1 MQNNLGSDPIRPLVW
16 RIAFPSML
24 AQFVSVLY
32 SIVDRIYISN
42 IPLTGETAL
51 AGVGVCGPVVTM
63 LGAFAFLVGVG
74 GAPLMSINMG
84 AGRPEEARRI
94 LSNSFLVL
102 CVCAVVLT
110 AVVFPLQRPML
121 MFFGA
126 SEVTYPYAEE
136 YFSIYLCGTVFNL
149 LSLGM
154 NQFIISQGLAKKGMF
169 SVVLGAALNIALD
182 PLFIFAFDMGV
193 AGAAVATVLSQLAS
207 CVYVLCVLFG
217 RSVQVRI
224 GFGGY
229 SLKLIGRILI
239 TGISPFLIIFVD
251 SVMIISMN
259 AVLQSYGG
267 AELGD
272 RLITCATIA
281 QSFMLVVTMPLG
293 GISGG
298 TQTILAFNYGAHR
311 RDRILQAEKHIALLC
326 VGYTALMFALARLG
340 GGLFVRLFTT
350 EPELAAEALDAI
362 RICTLAVIPLG
373 IQYAIVDGFTG
384 MAQVKLAL
392 PLSAFRKV
400 VYFAALFWLPAA
412 FGARAVF
419 YAEPVSDV
427 LGPIASVII
436 YAVFIKKI
444 LDFPSAPRHHEG

>member
-169 SVVLGAALNIALD
+169 
-182 PLFIFAFDMGV
+182 
-193 AGAAVATVLSQLAS
+193 
-207 CVYVLCVLFG
+207 
-217 RSVQVRI
+217 
-224 GFGGY
+224 
-229 SLKLIGRILI
+229 
-239 TGISPFLIIFVD
+239 
-251 SVMIISMN
+251 
-259 AVLQSYGG
+259 
-267 AELGD
+267 
-272 RLITCATIA
+272 
-281 QSFMLVVTMPLG
+281 
-293 GISGG
+293 
-298 TQTILAFNYGAHR
+298 
-311 RDRILQAEKHIALLC
+311 
-326 VGYTALMFALARLG
+326 
-340 GGLFVRLFTT
+340 
-350 EPELAAEALDAI
+350 
-362 RICTLAVIPLG
+362 
-373 IQYAIVDGFTG
+373 
-384 MAQVKLAL
+384 
-392 PLSAFRKV
+392 
-400 VYFAALFWLPAA
+400 
-412 FGARAVF
+412 
-419 YAEPVSDV
+419 
-427 LGPIASVII
+427 
-436 YAVFIKKI
+436 
-444 LDFPSAPRHHEG
+444 